1 MSLLF
6 MLIAGLLFGLGIAQ
20 IIFLR
25 KKDEPVGALRV
36 DQSDP
41 DGPYIFLELYES
53 VEDLSKRKEAIVEVK
68 IQDYV
73 SHE

>member
-1 MSLLF
+1 MSLFF

>member
-1 MSLLF
+1 MSLFF

-20 IIFLR
+20 ILFLR
-25 KKDEPVGALRV
+25 KKDDPVGALRV

>member
-1 MSLLF
+1 MSLFF

-20 IIFLR
+20 IVFLR
-25 KKDEPVGALRV
+25 KKDDPVGALRV

-73 SHE
+73 SHK

>member
-6 MLIAGLLFGLGIAQ
+6 MLIAALLFGLGIAQ

>member
-1 MSLLF
+1 MALF
-6 MLIAGLLFGLGIAQ
+6 LMLIAGLLFGLGIAQ

-53 VEDLSKRKEAIVEVK
+53 VEDLSKRTEAIVEVK

-73 SHE
+73 SHK

>member
-1 MSLLF
+1 MSLFF

-20 IIFLR
+20 IVFLR
-25 KKDEPVGALRV
+25 KKDDPVGALRV